1 MKIGS
6 FKHVLLATALLASPA
21 TTLPVWAQASQT
33 KVYDIP
39 SQPLGDALTQLAQ
52 ESGRDILFDAA
63 AVNSRKSI
71 AVHGV
76 HDFEV
81 ALRALLSGAELSYSI
96 RADGSV
102 TIRPGK
108 HTTAR
113 DSGGASDRG
122 EAVDRELAATETV
135 TIQANADRAETL
147 ELKSNTDVS
156 VVSAEDIA
164 SHADRNVAETLSRI
178 PGINVM
184 YSTLS
189 QVGSS
194 GNGANYGGLD
204 TAARAE
210 GQFVSVRAMNGEYNV
225 NLINGI
231 DVAQGMPY
239 SREVELSLLPP
250 VGIDDIV
257 VSKTSTADMQGDA
270 IGGTIDFRMPSAF
283 KNPGAHFSVYAS

>member
-122 EAVDRELAATETV
+122 
-135 TIQANADRAETL
+135 
-147 ELKSNTDVS
+147 
-156 VVSAEDIA
+156 
-164 SHADRNVAETLSRI
+164 
-178 PGINVM
+178 
-184 YSTLS
+184 
-189 QVGSS
+189 
-194 GNGANYGGLD
+194 
-204 TAARAE
+204 
-210 GQFVSVRAMNGEYNV
+210 
-225 NLINGI
+225 
-231 DVAQGMPY
+231 
-239 SREVELSLLPP
+239 
-250 VGIDDIV
+250 
-257 VSKTSTADMQGDA
+257 
-270 IGGTIDFRMPSAF
+270 
-283 KNPGAHFSVYAS
+283 